1 MNLLLRTAGPYIWV
15 KMRRTQS
22 EQSQSALPHQADLNE
37 RCRHFADGPE
47 ADDETERLGIPKAND
62 KLELLG

>member
-1 MNLLLRTAGPYIWV
+1 ML
-15 KMRRTQS
+15 RTQS

-62 KLELLG
+62 KLELLR